1 MNSNHKVFSSNR
13 RVTAGI
19 DPGKKGG
26 IAVLYEDG
34 TDVFPYSDE
43 GLIDLCRSYA
53 NIGGMSKSPAGL
65 PKSPAGI
72 FVCLE
77 KVHSMPGQGV
87 ASTFAFGKGYGY
99 ICGVLEA
106 FGIPYQ
112 EIPPQKWKR
121 EYSLGSNKKQ
131 SIETARKL
139 FPGLS
144 LKASERCTS
153 DHDGMAEAL
162 LIALYGKRHF

>member
-53 NIGGMSKSPAGL
+53 NTGGL
-65 PKSPAGI
+65 

-87 ASTFAFGKGYGY
+87 AGTFAFGKGYGY

-139 FPGLS
+139 FPGVS